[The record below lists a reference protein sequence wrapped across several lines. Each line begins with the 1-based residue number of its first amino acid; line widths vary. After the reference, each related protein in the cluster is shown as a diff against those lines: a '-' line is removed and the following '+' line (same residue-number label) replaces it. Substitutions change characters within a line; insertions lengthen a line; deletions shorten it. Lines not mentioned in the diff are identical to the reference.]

1 MANKYM
7 QKCLTSLSIK
17 EIQIQTTL
25 RFYFIQVRRSIMKKT
40 TINAGEDSGKK
51 EPVYT
56 VDGNIN

>member
-1 MANKYM
+1 MK
-7 QKCLTSLSIK
+7 IK
-17 EIQIQTTL
+17 TTL
-25 RFYFIQVRRSIMKKT
+25 RFHLTPARMPIIKKT